1 MRTTAARLLRTA
13 MFALDLNDTQST
25 SMSRVSYEGNLIRPD
40 G

>member
-1 MRTTAARLLRTA
+1 MRTT
-13 MFALDLNDTQST
+13 MFALDLNDAQLT